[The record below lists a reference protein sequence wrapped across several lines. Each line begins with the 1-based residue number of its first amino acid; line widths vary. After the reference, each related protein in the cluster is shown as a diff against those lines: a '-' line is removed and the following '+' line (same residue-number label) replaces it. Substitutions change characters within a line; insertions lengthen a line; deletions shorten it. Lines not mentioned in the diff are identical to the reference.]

1 MKKIQLNISVG
12 IFRLW
17 LAFNILVFLYML
29 PNADE
34 PLDEAGIVP
43 DYIYYLAR
51 IPYGFFKEILGIPD
65 FTSNLTIDI
74 LWALSVTLSTGF
86 TSLIFLLLVIWI
98 IRGFKK

>member
-12 IFRLW
+12 IFRFWIAL
-17 LAFNILVFLYML
+17 NILVFLYML
-29 PNADE
+29 PNANK
-34 PLDEAGIVP
+34 PLDEADIVP

-51 IPYGFFKEILGIPD
+51 IPYGFFKELLGIPS
-65 FTSNLTIDI
+65 FTSTLTTDI
-74 LWALSVTLSTGF
+74 LWALSVTLSTGL